1 MGAQWK
7 QKHKTAAASAR
18 GKLFGKLTKEIMI
31 AARGGADPSMNAALR
46 MALEQAR
53 KQSVPRD
60 TVTRA
65 IKKGA
70 GLLDGPMN
78 FDSVTYEGFAP
89 HGVPVM
95 VECLTDNKNR
105 SASSMRTLFRGG
117 QQGATGSVSWDFRRC
132 GMIEATPPPSGED
145 PEDAA
150 LEADADDV
158 QTDEAGLSTFITAPE
173 SLHAVETALTGR
185 GWTTSSSALVWIPNN
200 PMSLDD
206 AQRAEVEIWLERM
219 DADDDVRNIFVALQG

>member
-1 MGAQWK
+1 
-7 QKHKTAAASAR
+7 
-18 GKLFGKLTKEIMI
+18 
-31 AARGGADPSMNAALR
+31 
-46 MALEQAR
+46 
-53 KQSVPRD
+53 
-60 TVTRA
+60 
-65 IKKGA
+65 
-70 GLLDGPMN
+70 
-78 FDSVTYEGFAP
+78 
-89 HGVPVM
+89 
-95 VECLTDNKNR
+95 
-105 SASSMRTLFRGG
+105 
-117 QQGATGSVSWDFRRC
+117 
-132 GMIEATPPPSGED
+132 MIEATPPPSGED